1 MDSVEWQ
8 DVRPAPPPVYN
19 AAGEAES
26 TVPEKDAMEKAGYK
40 ILVSSSLAARFKD
53 KADDQ
58 ASIAESGLG
67 VISWWNQG
75 EQEEEM
81 EGQLEE

>member
-1 MDSVEWQ
+1 VEWQ

-19 AAGEAES
+19 AAGEPES
-26 TVPEKDAMEKAGYK
+26 TIPEKDAMEKAGYK
-40 ILVSSSLAARFKD
+40 ILVCLLLCHCARQE
-53 KADDQ
+53 ADQ
-58 ASIAESGLG
+58 KASIAESGLG

-81 EGQLEE
+81 EEQPEE

>member
-1 MDSVEWQ
+1 
-8 DVRPAPPPVYN
+8 VYS
-19 AAGEAES
+19 AAGEPES

-40 ILVSSSLAARFKD
+40 ILVRPSLVDRSRKG
-53 KADDQ
+53 KADKQ

-81 EGQLEE
+81 EEQLEE

>member
-1 MDSVEWQ
+1 MSDLLLRQYTMQPESWNLQYQRRTRWRRRDIRSWSVFVFGSFDS
-8 DVRPAPPPVYN
+8 
-19 AAGEAES
+19 
-26 TVPEKDAMEKAGYK
+26 
-40 ILVSSSLAARFKD
+40 
-53 KADDQ
+53 KADQQ

-81 EGQLEE
+81 EEQLEE